1 MVRENAC
8 CCSYGRWEL
17 GRHLPSFW
25 LRNLFYLV
33 EEDKPPYSY
42 LCKPWKGNLLILSP
56 SIYIAYWE
64 QLSSLSW
71 VDTALS
77 GSEKWSYLTCF
88 SVGVRL
94 SAWSWTPTQLII
106 PVFRIKCIRWVWV
119 SVRCVMYVC
128 VGGVCSVCA
137 CCMGMLWMCVWWEYG
152 CEGIVV
158 ETPLCLG
165 SLRPS
170 YGWLFLC

>member
-8 CCSYGRWEL
+8 CSSYGRWGL

-25 LRNLFYLV
+25 LRNLFYSV
-33 EEDKPPYSY
+33 EDDKPPYSY

-71 VDTALS
+71 VDIALA
-77 GSEKWSYLTCF
+77 GSEKWNNLTCF

-94 SAWSWTPTQLII
+94 SAWSWTPSQLII
-106 PVFRIKCIRWVWV
+106 PVFRIKYIRWVWV
-119 SVRCVMYVC
+119 SVRCVMYMCGRRVQCVC
-128 VGGVCSVCA
+128 VVQVCFGCVFDESMGVRE
-137 CCMGMLWMCVWWEYG
+137 L
-152 CEGIVV
+152 
-158 ETPLCLG
+158 
-165 SLRPS
+165 
-170 YGWLFLC
+170 